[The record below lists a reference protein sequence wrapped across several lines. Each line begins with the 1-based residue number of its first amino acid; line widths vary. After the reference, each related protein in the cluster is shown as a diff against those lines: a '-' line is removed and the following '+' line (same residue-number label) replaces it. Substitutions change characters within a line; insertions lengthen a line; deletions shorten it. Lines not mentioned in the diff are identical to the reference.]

1 MCRLFG
7 MTGGPTPVRAT
18 FWLLEAADS
27 LRAQSHRDP
36 DGTGLGSFDP
46 DGRPRVDKQAL
57 PAYADE
63 AFAVEARELTSRTF
77 VAHIRY
83 ASTGAVAE
91 RNTHPF
97 LQAGR
102 LFAHNGVVGDLP
114 RLEAE
119 LGSARDLVGGDTDSE
134 RVFALITARI
144 SDRGGDVTAGITE
157 AARWVADELPLYA
170 LNIVLIT
177 FDGLWALRYPATH
190 ELYVLNHA
198 GDRHLGTAG
207 SGARSPSGTLRVQ
220 ADDLASTPAVVAA
233 SERMDESPG
242 WRLLV
247 PGELLHVGPDLRI
260 SSEVVIAEPPARQ
273 LSLADLGSAAQSQ
286 H

>member
-83 ASTGAVAE
+83 ASTGAVAG

-119 LGSARDLVGGDTDSE
+119 LGSA
-134 RVFALITARI
+134 
-144 SDRGGDVTAGITE
+144 
-157 AARWVADELPLYA
+157 
-170 LNIVLIT
+170 
-177 FDGLWALRYPATH
+177 
-190 ELYVLNHA
+190 

-220 ADDLASTPAVVAA
+220 AGDLASTPAVVAA
-233 SERMDESPG
+233 SEQMDDSPG
-242 WRLLV
+242 WRLLA

-260 SSEVVIAEPPARQ
+260 SSEVVIAGPPARQ

>member
-83 ASTGAVAE
+83 ASTGAVAG

-144 SDRGGDVTAGITE
+144 SDRGGDVTAPVGDPGRDQGADPLGVGV
-157 AARWVADELPLYA
+157 AAHQVAGAAKL
-170 LNIVLIT
+170 
-177 FDGLWALRYPATH
+177 GLQPWQVTHHPVVREQPPGLEKRVRVAPRHGARPSLAAPAT
-190 ELYVLNHA
+190 
-198 GDRHLGTAG
+198 
-207 SGARSPSGTLRVQ
+207 
-220 ADDLASTPAVVAA
+220 
-233 SERMDESPG
+233 
-242 WRLLV
+242 
-247 PGELLHVGPDLRI
+247 
-260 SSEVVIAEPPARQ
+260 
-273 LSLADLGSAAQSQ
+273 
-286 H
+286 

>member
-83 ASTGAVAE
+83 ASTGAVAG

-119 LGSARDLVGGDTDSE
+119 LGSARDLV
-134 RVFALITARI
+134 
-144 SDRGGDVTAGITE
+144 GGDVTAGITE

-190 ELYVLNHA
+190 ELYVLDHA

-207 SGARSPSGTLRVQ
+207 SGACSPSGTLRVQ
-220 ADDLASTPAVVAA
+220 
-233 SERMDESPG
+233 
-242 WRLLV
+242 
-247 PGELLHVGPDLRI
+247 
-260 SSEVVIAEPPARQ
+260 
-273 LSLADLGSAAQSQ
+273 
-286 H
+286 

>member
-83 ASTGAVAE
+83 ASTGAVAG

-97 LQAGR
+97 L
-102 LFAHNGVVGDLP
+102 
-114 RLEAE
+114 
-119 LGSARDLVGGDTDSE
+119 
-134 RVFALITARI
+134 
-144 SDRGGDVTAGITE
+144 
-157 AARWVADELPLYA
+157 
-170 LNIVLIT
+170 
-177 FDGLWALRYPATH
+177 
-190 ELYVLNHA
+190 
-198 GDRHLGTAG
+198 
-207 SGARSPSGTLRVQ
+207 
-220 ADDLASTPAVVAA
+220 
-233 SERMDESPG
+233 
-242 WRLLV
+242 
-247 PGELLHVGPDLRI
+247 
-260 SSEVVIAEPPARQ
+260 
-273 LSLADLGSAAQSQ
+273 LSLIHISEPTRLG
-286 H
+286 

>member
-83 ASTGAVAE
+83 AST
-91 RNTHPF
+91 
-97 LQAGR
+97 AGGRAWQRPRPGGRRHR
-102 LFAHNGVVGDLP
+102 LRAGLRPDHGPDLRP
-114 RLEAE
+114 GRY
-119 LGSARDLVGGDTDSE
+119 
-134 RVFALITARI
+134 
-144 SDRGGDVTAGITE
+144 VTAGITE

-190 ELYVLNHA
+190 ELYVLDHA

-220 ADDLASTPAVVAA
+220 AGDLASTPAVVAA
-233 SERMDESPG
+233 SEQMDDSPG
-242 WRLLV
+242 WRLLA

-260 SSEVVIAEPPARQ
+260 SSEVVIAGPPARQ

>member
-7 MTGGPTPVRAT
+7 MTGGPTRVRAT

-63 AFAVEARELTSRTF
+63 AFAVAAR
-77 VAHIRY
+77 
-83 ASTGAVAE
+83 
-91 RNTHPF
+91 
-97 LQAGR
+97 
-102 LFAHNGVVGDLP
+102 DLP

-198 GDRHLGTAG
+198 GDCHLGTAG
-207 SGARSPSGTLRVQ
+207 SGARSQSGTLRVQ
-220 ADDLASTPAVVAA
+220 AGDLASTPAVVAA

-242 WRLLV
+242 WRLLA